1 MADMSRDV
9 LSPLLMAQMRSADRV
24 RKCLLLGVDRTYRGH
39 HENDAFD
46 PTTDLVSL
54 QGAPCL
60 PPVPDNR
67 CLNDSSQPALLLEPI
82 GDQRAE
88 TNISDN
94 MLTAS

>member
-1 MADMSRDV
+1 VLISDMCILGPTANARTQRQQ
-9 LSPLLMAQMRSADRV
+9 MAQMRSADRV
-24 RKCLLLGVDRTYRGH
+24 RKCLQYGVDRTYRGH
-39 HENDAFD
+39 RESDATD

-82 GDQRAE
+82 GD
-88 TNISDN
+88 
-94 MLTAS
+94 